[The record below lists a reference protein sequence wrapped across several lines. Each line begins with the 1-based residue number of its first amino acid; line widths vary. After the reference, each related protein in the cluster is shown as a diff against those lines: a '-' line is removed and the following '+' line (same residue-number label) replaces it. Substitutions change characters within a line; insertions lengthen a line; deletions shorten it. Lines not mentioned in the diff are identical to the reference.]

1 MALYN
6 TLPVFK
12 KGYDLLIEIY
22 KMTTGLSRE
31 YKYTVG
37 EKLKNE
43 TLELLLQIHK
53 VNSNREKKI
62 HIDRCI
68 ENTEA
73 VRLLIRLLHDLR
85 QISIKRM
92 ISLNMLIEN
101 VSKQLS
107 GWKKSI
113 KTFAQSPLLPIR
125 HSERG
130 KAE

>member
-1 MALYN
+1 MAMHD

-22 KMTTGLSRE
+22 KMTSGLSRE
-31 YKYTVG
+31 YKFTVG

-43 TLELLLQIHK
+43 TLELLLQIYK
-53 VNSNREKKI
+53 ANLSREKEI
-62 HIDRCI
+62 HIDRCR

-92 ISLNMLIEN
+92 IVLNVLIEN

-107 GWKKSI
+107 GWKKSVSKDALDN
-113 KTFAQSPLLPIR
+113 KTEAV
-125 HSERG
+125 G
-130 KAE
+130 NG

>member
-43 TLELLLQIHK
+43 TLELLLQIYK
-53 VNSNREKKI
+53 ANVSRGKEI
-62 HIDRCI
+62 HIDSCR
-68 ENTEA
+68 ESVEV

-92 ISLNMLIEN
+92 IALNVLIEN
-101 VSKQLS
+101 ISKQLS
-107 GWKKSI
+107 GWKKSVS
-113 KTFAQSPLLPIR
+113 KEMFRNKVEAVGN
-125 HSERG
+125 E
-130 KAE
+130 

>member
-1 MALYN
+1 MYD

-22 KMTTGLSRE
+22 KMTSGLSRE
-31 YKYTVG
+31 YKYTIG

-43 TLELLLQIHK
+43 TLELLLQIYK
-53 VNSNREKKI
+53 ANLNWEKEI
-62 HIDRCI
+62 HIDKCR

-85 QISIKRM
+85 QINIKRM
-92 ISLNMLIEN
+92 IGLNVLIES

-107 GWKKSI
+107 GWKKSVSKGI
-113 KTFAQSPLLPIR
+113 ADN
-125 HSERG
+125 
-130 KAE
+130 KAEAAGNG

>member
-1 MALYN
+1 MAIYD

-22 KMTTGLSRE
+22 KMTSGLSRE

-43 TLELLLQIHK
+43 TLELLLQIYK
-53 VNSNREKKI
+53 ANLSWEKEI
-62 HIDRCI
+62 HIDKCR

-92 ISLNMLIEN
+92 IALNVLMEN

-107 GWKKSI
+107 GWKKSVS
-113 KTFAQSPLLPIR
+113 KGALDNQA
-125 HSERG
+125 
-130 KAE
+130 KAVGNG

>member
-12 KGYDLLIEIY
+12 KAYDLLIEIC
-22 KMTTGLSRE
+22 KTTTGLSRE
-31 YKYTVG
+31 YKYTLG

-43 TLELLLQIHK
+43 TLELLLQIYK
-53 VNSNREKKI
+53 VNSRREKKI
-62 HIDRCI
+62 HIDRCM

-113 KTFAQSPLLPIR
+113 NKGVTYDKTKVT
-125 HSERG
+125 G
-130 KAE
+130 NG

>member
-22 KMTTGLSRE
+22 KMTSGLSRE

-43 TLELLLQIHK
+43 TLELLLQIYK
-53 VNSNREKKI
+53 ANLSREKGTR
-62 HIDRCI
+62 IDKCR

-73 VRLLIRLLHDLR
+73 VRLLVRLLHDLR
-85 QISIKRM
+85 QISMKRM
-92 ISLNMLIEN
+92 IALNVLIEN

-107 GWKKSI
+107 GWKKS
-113 KTFAQSPLLPIR
+113 AS
-125 HSERG
+125 RG
-130 KAE
+130 S

>member
-1 MALYN
+1 MAIYD

-31 YKYTVG
+31 YKFTVG

-43 TLELLLQIHK
+43 TLELLLQIYK
-53 VNSNREKKI
+53 ANLSWGKEI
-62 HIDRCI
+62 HIDKCR

-85 QISIKRM
+85 QINIKRM
-92 ISLNMLIEN
+92 IALNALIES

-107 GWKKSI
+107 GWKKSV
-113 KTFAQSPLLPIR
+113 
-125 HSERG
+125 G
-130 KAE
+130 KGALDNQAKAVGNG

>member
-43 TLELLLQIHK
+43 TLELLLQIYR

-62 HIDRCI
+62 YIDRCI

-113 KTFAQSPLLPIR
+113 NKGVADNKTKVTCN
-125 HSERG
+125 G
-130 KAE
+130 

>member
-1 MALYN
+1 MHD

-22 KMTTGLSRE
+22 KMTTDLRRE
-31 YKYTVG
+31 YKYTIG

-43 TLELLLQIHK
+43 TLELLLEIYRA
-53 VNSNREKKI
+53 NLSRKKEI
-62 HIDRCI
+62 YIDRCR

-92 ISLNMLIEN
+92 IAINILIES

-107 GWKKSI
+107 GWKKSVS
-113 KTFAQSPLLPIR
+113 KVSL
-125 HSERG
+125 
-130 KAE
+130 